1 MRRNQGRKGTISLPG
16 LSIQCSEA
24 DFFLLYFFFKNKGTS
39 TPKSLPIT
47 WAVSYPPF
55 HTQNT
60 LDAPDFVAD
69 QLAGQAQ
76 RLSAFM
82 GSSER
87 QSDDRFF
94 LVLGMTGAGKSTF
107 VARCTGQ
114 DVTVGHGLYSC
125 KKAYPTHFSTASHR
139 ACALGKRPLT
149 TYLGTNSMGVFD
161 FLWRGRRI
169 YLVDT
174 PGFDDPNRSN
184 IDTLGILAAY
194 LGASYA
200 NGVRIH
206 GLILLHPIS
215 GNRMSGS
222 GLRNIEMMK
231 AMCGFTRN
239 DNLAIA
245 TTMWP
250 NAPDNAEAAILE
262 NREIELLTEEKFF
275 GVLIAQG
282 AALFRHNENGHR
294 DSTDEHESARR
305 IVDYLIDRSDIRAP
319 DVLRLQH
326 EMIDQGKRL
335 GDTAAGIA
343 VAADLQK
350 ARQAQLRQLRELET
364 QMDDQ
369 LAYMDAAH
377 FAELREL
384 RAHFNKKLEEA
395 ENEKQT
401 LKWSMEDMHR
411 EEERAWKTRFEVL
424 DQWFRVQIAAK
435 EQDLLGIETSLQ
447 QLRNDRARRTDS
459 PCRKQQA
466 ADNAVEHE
474 EIVDKARRGAVRAR
488 DSHRKFRTHGG
499 RLVHG
504 VSTDLAKDLASGI
517 ASSTIAA
524 RKLAH
529 SFG

>member
-1 MRRNQGRKGTISLPG
+1 
-16 LSIQCSEA
+16 
-24 DFFLLYFFFKNKGTS
+24 
-39 TPKSLPIT
+39 
-47 WAVSYPPF
+47 
-55 HTQNT
+55 

-125 KKAYPTHFSTASHR
+125 
-139 ACALGKRPLT
+139 
-149 TYLGTNSMGVFD
+149 TNSMGVFD

-364 QMDDQ
+364 QMD
-369 LAYMDAAH
+369 
-377 FAELREL
+377 
-384 RAHFNKKLEEA
+384 
-395 ENEKQT
+395 
-401 LKWSMEDMHR
+401 
-411 EEERAWKTRFEVL
+411 
-424 DQWFRVQIAAK
+424 
-435 EQDLLGIETSLQ
+435 
-447 QLRNDRARRTDS
+447 
-459 PCRKQQA
+459 
-466 ADNAVEHE
+466 
-474 EIVDKARRGAVRAR
+474 
-488 DSHRKFRTHGG
+488 
-499 RLVHG
+499 
-504 VSTDLAKDLASGI
+504 
-517 ASSTIAA
+517 
-524 RKLAH
+524 
-529 SFG
+529 